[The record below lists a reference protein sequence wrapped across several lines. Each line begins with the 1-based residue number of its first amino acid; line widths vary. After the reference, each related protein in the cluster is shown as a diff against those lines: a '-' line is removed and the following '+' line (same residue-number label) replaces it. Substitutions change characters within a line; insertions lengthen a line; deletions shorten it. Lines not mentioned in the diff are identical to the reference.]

1 MLRSVNQ
8 SLFRHTSVIFQH
20 IVSYLYESLDPISNE
35 HLVNSLYSFVSFVIG
50 VIISSIII
58 YFVTKLFGEKEGI
71 KTAIITAVIGAIVYS
86 IAYFLLGNGFW
97 AAIAGGFVWLL
108 TLKALYS
115 MGWLKAFVTALIVW
129 IAAAITGILLPTA
142 PGPL

>member
-1 MLRSVNQ
+1 LVDP
-8 SLFRHTSVIFQH
+8 
-20 IVSYLYESLDPISNE
+20 LYG
-35 HLVNSLYSFVSFVIG
+35 FVSFVIG

-58 YFVTKLFGEKEGI
+58 YLVTKLFGEKEGI

-86 IAYFLLGNGFW
+86 ITYFLLGNGFW

-108 TLKALYS
+108 TLKALYN
-115 MGWLKAFVTALIVW
+115 MGWLKSFVIAFIVW
-129 IAAAITGILLPTA
+129 VAAAITGILLPTA